1 MALFIYGTATN
12 TGKGFF
18 TAEDRRAFFLRG
30 FPGDV
35 WVVGNNEKGALWL
48 AEKNGVE
55 KTKAEAQ
62 AIVDAEVQ
70 KHKPLGTRYQKNK
83 KITELIIKDLLQSHY
98 HKEFTQGRT
107 TVISEVTESNT

>member
-18 TAEDRRAFFLRG
+18 THQDRQNFFLQG
-30 FPGDV
+30 HPADV

-55 KTKAEAQ
+55 KTKSE
-62 AIVDAEVQ
+62 AIVSVTAEVTAAQ
-70 KHKPLGTRYQKNK
+70 
-83 KITELIIKDLLQSHY
+83 EAWDLLSDEQ
-98 HKEFTQGRT
+98 KATRPGNNRPT
-107 TVISEVTESNT
+107 DITLP

>member
-18 TAEDRRAFFLRG
+18 THEDRLNFFLRG
-30 FPGDV
+30 FPANV

-62 AIVDAEVQ
+62 ALIDAEVQ
-70 KHKPLGTRYQKNK
+70 AAQAAWDALPADAKFPDNRPG
-83 KITELIIKDLLQSHY
+83 D
-98 HKEFTQGRT
+98 
-107 TVISEVTESNT
+107 VTLP

>member
-18 TAEDRRAFFLRG
+18 TVEDRRAFFLRG
-30 FPGDV
+30 YPAEV

-48 AEKNGVE
+48 ADKDGVE

-62 AIVDAEVQ
+62 ALVTTEVEAAQAAWDA
-70 KHKPLGTRYQKNK
+70 L
-83 KITELIIKDLLQSHY
+83 
-98 HKEFTQGRT
+98 
-107 TVISEVTESNT
+107 SEADRGERERPGDVTIP

>member
-18 TAEDRRAFFLRG
+18 THADRRNFYLSGQPA
-30 FPGDV
+30 DV

-55 KTKAEAQ
+55 KTKTEAQ
-62 AIVDAEVQ
+62 ALVTAEVTAAQEAWDALSDEQ
-70 KHKPLGTRYQKNK
+70 KTMRDRPSQ
-83 KITELIIKDLLQSHY
+83 ITLP
-98 HKEFTQGRT
+98 
-107 TVISEVTESNT
+107 

>member
-12 TGKGFF
+12 TGKNFF
-18 TAEDRRAFFLRG
+18 TAEDRRNFFLRSY
-30 FPGDV
+30 PADV

-62 AIVDAEVQ
+62 ALVDADTEARQAEWDAMSEEQ
-70 KHKPLGTRYQKNK
+70 KLTNPHRPPA
-83 KITELIIKDLLQSHY
+83 
-98 HKEFTQGRT
+98 
-107 TVISEVTESNT
+107 VTLP

>member
-18 TAEDRRAFFLRG
+18 TANDRRAFFLRG
-30 FPGDV
+30 YPANV
-35 WVVGNNEKGALWL
+35 WVIGNNEKGAMWL

-62 AIVDAEVQ
+62 ALVDAEVTAAQAVWDALPEEQ
-70 KHKPLGTRYQKNK
+70 KTDMNPRPTE
-83 KITELIIKDLLQSHY
+83 ITLP
-98 HKEFTQGRT
+98 
-107 TVISEVTESNT
+107 